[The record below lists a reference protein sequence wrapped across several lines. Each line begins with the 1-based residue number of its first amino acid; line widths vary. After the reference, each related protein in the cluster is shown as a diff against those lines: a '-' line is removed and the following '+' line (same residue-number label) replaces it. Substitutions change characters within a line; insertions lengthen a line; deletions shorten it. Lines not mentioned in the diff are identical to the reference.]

1 MQQFSMGSALMPERG
16 RGGGETPYDGLYGL
30 RPKGVLFLGLRYMKE
45 KGFHSYLKGNTFT
58 AVKRDAKF

>member
-1 MQQFSMGSALMPERG
+1 MQQFSMGSALMPE
-16 RGGGETPYDGLYGL
+16 GGGGDLPMMASTGRL

-45 KGFHSYLKGNTFT
+45 KGFHSYLKGNTFI

>member
-1 MQQFSMGSALMPERG
+1 MQQFSMGSALMPEGWGELPMMAYTG
-16 RGGGETPYDGLYGL
+16 RL

-45 KGFHSYLKGNTFT
+45 KGLHSYLKGNTFI